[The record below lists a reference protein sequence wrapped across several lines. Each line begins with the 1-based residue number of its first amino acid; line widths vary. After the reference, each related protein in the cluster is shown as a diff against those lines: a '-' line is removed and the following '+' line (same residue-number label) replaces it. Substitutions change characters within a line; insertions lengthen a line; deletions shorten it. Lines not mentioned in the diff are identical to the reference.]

1 LNSVRNAAMDKYRI
15 GRQQAS
21 DARQDKLVSM
31 QEAENE
37 RAVAAAEEQK
47 GALDALLQGI
57 DDPHQRLLAKVDPK
71 AFIAAYMKPK
81 DPWANVKTVGGQLVT
96 PDGKGGVT
104 PIYTA
109 PETQKETWGQ
119 PFEVMQDGKPV
130 LVRQSNLGKIEPVA
144 GYAPKAEESGG
155 PFAGTSM
162 DAQSYNI
169 LLQGDPSSP
178 EYAAA
183 YSHLSQPRMQ
193 FDQTT
198 GQMVTIRPDMS
209 AFRRPQAGPQTVA
222 MPQPN
227 LPGGETAGMPQPNID
242 TAGTVPMP
250 QPSFA
255 QNDRGGV
262 TVEAVPGV
270 TPKMTRDQ
278 GDAATYADRM
288 QQSHTILN
296 DMDAVGSDVF
306 GTITGNEYY
315 PNVFKSDDRQKMEQA
330 QRDFVNALLRRESG
344 AVISDDEFD
353 NAAKQY
359 FPQPGDSDAV
369 IAQKKA
375 NRETAIKGLVRAAG
389 PAYKPPPPI
398 PSLPDVTEEDI
409 QHTAQK
415 YHMTRQQVIQR
426 LTTPDASD
434 GQKVR

>member
-1 LNSVRNAAMDKYRI
+1 
-15 GRQQAS
+15 
-21 DARQDKLVSM
+21 
-31 QEAENE
+31 
-37 RAVAAAEEQK
+37 
-47 GALDALLQGI
+47 
-57 DDPHQRLLAKVDPK
+57 
-71 AFIAAYMKPK
+71 
-81 DPWANVKTVGGQLVT
+81 
-96 PDGKGGVT
+96 
-104 PIYTA
+104 
-109 PETQKETWGQ
+109 
-119 PFEVMQDGKPV
+119 
-130 LVRQSNLGKIEPVA
+130 
-144 GYAPKAEESGG
+144 
-155 PFAGTSM
+155 
-162 DAQSYNI
+162 
-169 LLQGDPSSP
+169 
-178 EYAAA
+178 
-183 YSHLSQPRMQ
+183 
-193 FDQTT
+193 
-198 GQMVTIRPDMS
+198 
-209 AFRRPQAGPQTVA
+209 
-222 MPQPN
+222 
-227 LPGGETAGMPQPNID
+227 MPQPNID